1 MKKILAILLA
11 GMLTATAFAGC
22 GGSSSKS
29 EESSSAPKTSDTS
42 TKDDSKT
49 DDSKK
54 DESSKDE
61 SKSDTPITTDMDA
74 DWAPED
80 LFGDENNISL
90 KVWAPEKAVSL
101 VKQQCDAFTAHYTNH
116 KISIEVV
123 AQGESDAATM
133 IVNDPKDSA
142 DVFGFPS
149 DQFNRLMDAQV
160 LAPVMPDMADAI
172 KATNAEKTVSSATFE
187 FQGYEDLYAFPET
200 NDNGYYLVYDKRVV
214 TDDDAKT
221 LEGVLAACKKAGKT
235 FVMDA
240 GNGYYACVFAFTGGV
255 TIDGF
260 EDDGETQKFN
270 DYDEDTAVNTLMAF
284 AKLMKDYK
292 GVFVSQD
299 PANISTG
306 FKNGKVG
313 AGIDGTWNSQPDKE
327 SLGDKFGAAKLPTVK
342 VGDTD
347 KQIISLFGYKY
358 IGVNSHTKFQRSSQ
372 ILAYYLAGQDCQ
384 EQRAK
389 EIGWGPS
396 NIEAQKAVSDD
407 PILKAVSEQ
416 SENAVPQVNI
426 AGTFW
431 TSFGTLGSEM
441 YKDGWKPDDR
451 DATKALWEKTVK
463 NVRDE

>member
-1 MKKILAILLA
+1 MKKVLAILLA
-11 GMLTATAFAGC
+11 GMMTATAFAGC
-22 GGSSSKS
+22 GGG
-29 EESSSAPKTSDTS
+29 ETA
-42 TKDDSKT
+42 
-49 DDSKK
+49 
-54 DESSKDE
+54 
-61 SKSDTPITTDMDA
+61 SKSDGGSGTASQASGGGEAAKVDPSWPDA
-74 DWAPED
+74 S
-80 LFGDENNISL
+80 LFGDEDNITL
-90 KVWAPEKAVSL
+90 KVWAPDKAVAL
-101 VKQQCDAFTAHYTNH
+101 VQKQVEEFKSHYSDKKFT
-116 KISIEVV
+116 SIEVV
-123 AQGESDAATM
+123 AQGENDAATL
-133 IVNDPKDSA
+133 IVNDPEKAA

-149 DQFNRLMDAQV
+149 DQLNKLKDAQV
-160 LAPVMPDMADAI
+160 LTPVAPALLDSVKTM
-172 KATNAEKTVSSATFE
+172 NAEKTVTAATFDD
-187 FQGYEDLYAFPET
+187 QLYAFPET
-200 NDNGYYLVYDKRVV
+200 NDNGYYLVFDNSVV
-214 TDDDAKT
+214 TEEDAKT
-221 LEGVLAACKKAGKT
+221 LEGILEACKKAGKT

-240 GNGYYACVFAFTGGV
+240 GNGFYSCIFPFTGGAL
-255 TIDGF
+255 IDGF
-260 EDDGETQKFN
+260 EDDGITQKFV
-270 DYDEDTAVNTLMAF
+270 DYNEDEVIDTLMAF

>member
-1 MKKILAILLA
+1 MKKVLAILLA
-11 GMLTATAFAGC
+11 GMMTATAFAGC
-22 GGSSSKS
+22 GGGSTASKA
-29 EESSSAPKTSDTS
+29 EGGSDTA
-42 TKDDSKT
+42 
-49 DDSKK
+49 
-54 DESSKDE
+54 
-61 SKSDTPITTDMDA
+61 SKSDDGGATIDPSWPDA
-74 DWAPED
+74 S
-80 LFGDENNISL
+80 LFGDEDNITL
-90 KVWAPEKAVSL
+90 KVWAPDKAVAL
-101 VKQQCDAFTAHYTNH
+101 VQKQVEEFKSHYSDKKFT
-116 KISIEVV
+116 SIEVV
-123 AQGESDAATM
+123 AQGENDAATL
-133 IVNDPKDSA
+133 IVNDPEKAA

-149 DQFNRLMDAQV
+149 DQLNKLKDAQV
-160 LAPVMPDMADAI
+160 LTPVAPALLDSVKTM
-172 KATNAEKTVSSATFE
+172 NAEKTVTAATFDD
-187 FQGYEDLYAFPET
+187 QLYAFPET
-200 NDNGYYLVYDKRVV
+200 NDNGYYLVFDNSVV
-214 TDDDAKT
+214 TEEDAKT
-221 LEGVLAACKKAGKT
+221 LEGILEACKKAGKT

-240 GNGYYACVFAFTGGV
+240 GNGFYSCIFPFTGGAL
-255 TIDGF
+255 IDGF
-260 EDDGETQKFN
+260 EDDGITQKFV
-270 DYDEDTAVNTLMAF
+270 DYNEDEVIDTLMAF

>member
-1 MKKILAILLA
+1 MKKVLAILLA
-11 GMLTATAFAGC
+11 GMMTATAFAGC
-22 GGSSSKS
+22 GGG
-29 EESSSAPKTSDTS
+29 ETA
-42 TKDDSKT
+42 
-49 DDSKK
+49 
-54 DESSKDE
+54 
-61 SKSDTPITTDMDA
+61 SKSDGGSGTASQASGGGEAAKVDPSWPDA
-74 DWAPED
+74 S
-80 LFGDENNISL
+80 LFGDEDNITL
-90 KVWAPEKAVSL
+90 KVWAPDKAVAL
-101 VKQQCDAFTAHYTNH
+101 VQKQVEEFKSHYSDKKFT
-116 KISIEVV
+116 SIEVV
-123 AQGESDAATM
+123 AQGENDAATL
-133 IVNDPKDSA
+133 IVNDPEKAA

-149 DQFNRLMDAQV
+149 DQLNKLKDAQV
-160 LAPVMPDMADAI
+160 LTPVAPALLDSVKTM
-172 KATNAEKTVSSATFE
+172 NAEKTVTAATFDD
-187 FQGYEDLYAFPET
+187 QLYAFPET
-200 NDNGYYLVYDKRVV
+200 NDNGYYLVFDNSVV
-214 TDDDAKT
+214 TEEDAKT
-221 LEGVLAACKKAGKT
+221 LEGILEACKKAGKT

-240 GNGYYACVFAFTGGV
+240 GNGFYSCIFPFTGGAL
-255 TIDGF
+255 IDGF
-260 EDDGETQKFN
+260 EDDGITQKFV
-270 DYDEDTAVNTLMAF
+270 DYNEDEVIDTLMAF

-347 KQIISLFGYKY
+347 QQIISLLGYKY
-358 IGVNSHTKFQRSSQ
+358 TGPNSHTKFQRSSQ